1 MSEEIYLYPEELSI
15 EPKFNSRLWPP
26 TQADQERELGEI
38 KLLAQSIGSQ
48 GQLDSCVCV
57 VDPARPLPHILVI
70 GHRRRRA
77 IAELNAAKLDRQDD
91 PGIGAVPLMKVRV
104 RIDRTGKDP
113 IQQAIISNLYEK
125 SYSPMDMASAIYY
138 IRKLYKWDGLVGT
151 QRIAVYLGL
160 QPATVM
166 QYEKLLTGSD
176 EETRAALHSGLITV
190 QSAHDILHATA
201 SKRRDIIDL
210 AIKIESDELALGRK
224 PRSPKGK
231 RAYELES
238 KRMFMR
244 ISRPS
249 VLRAMEE
256 LGTGVKPMSKSRAD
270 IGKLIY
276 SLDHRDYGF
285 YNGDVRVWARAQME
299 WIQGIVSTEALLEKF
314 RVMTKH
320 CAPGNYSDDD
330 IKYIKHER
338 VISRMPRADKG
349 HEKGDQPFNPRV
361 PSKIYKGVID
371 L

>member
-57 VDPARPLPHILVI
+57 VDSARPLPHVLVI

-77 IAELNAAKLDRQDD
+77 LADLNAQSDERCYRRLR
-91 PGIGAVPLMKVRV
+91 VRV
-104 RIDRTGKDP
+104 DRTGKDP

-210 AIKIESDELALGRK
+210 ATKIESDELALGRK

-256 LGTGVKPMSKSRAD
+256 LGAGVKPMSKSRAD

-299 WIQGIVSTEALLEKF
+299 WIQGVVSTEALLEKF

-338 VISRMPRADKG
+338 AISRMPRADKG
-349 HEKGDQPFNPRV
+349 HEKGDQPFNPRLK
-361 PSKIYKGVID
+361 SKIYKGVID